1 MLRHVFL
8 TSTMASVAAFAA
20 FAAFAQTPPP
30 PAFEVASIKPSPGG
44 KAGEGLKRDMRT
56 GAAVQVSPDG
66 VTIRSSSL
74 RQILCWA
81 HKMFDYQV
89 IGPDWLGS
97 ERFDIVAKAAGPVD
111 ADQLHTMLQTLLTD
125 RFKMTTH
132 RQTKEMNAYVLQ
144 IAKSGFKAR
153 ESTSGDGD
161 MEIAPNQQRMQV
173 VVKRAGVPQL
183 IDALS
188 NIFKAPVVDET
199 GLTGRYDVTLDMMKY
214 LADMKP
220 SETGAP
226 PDPQAIILRGIQEE
240 LGLKMEPKKMQ
251 VEQLVI
257 DKAEK
262 VPSAN

>member
-1 MLRHVFL
+1 
-8 TSTMASVAAFAA
+8 
-20 FAAFAQTPPP
+20 
-30 PAFEVASIKPSPGG
+30 
-44 KAGEGLKRDMRT
+44 
-56 GAAVQVSPDG
+56 
-66 VTIRSSSL
+66 
-74 RQILCWA
+74 
-81 HKMFDYQV
+81 
-89 IGPDWLGS
+89 
-97 ERFDIVAKAAGPVD
+97 
-111 ADQLHTMLQTLLTD
+111 
-125 RFKMTTH
+125 
-132 RQTKEMNAYVLQ
+132 
-144 IAKSGFKAR
+144 
-153 ESTSGDGD
+153 
-161 MEIAPNQQRMQV
+161 NQQRMQV

>member
-1 MLRHVFL
+1 MRSVFL
-8 TSTMASVAAFAA
+8 TSTVAAMGA
-20 FAAFAQTPPP
+20 FTAFSQAP
-30 PAFEVASIKPSPGG
+30 PAFEVASIKAAPPGKINSDG
-44 KAGEGLKRDMRT
+44 MKHDMRT
-56 GAAVQVSPDG
+56 GITVQVAPDG
-66 VTIRSSSL
+66 VTIRGSSL
-74 RQILCWA
+74 RGIICWA
-81 HKMFDYQV
+81 YNMFDYQV

-144 IAKSGFKAR
+144 VAKSGFKAK
-153 ESTSGDGD
+153 ESTAGDGD

-188 NIFKAPVVDET
+188 NIFKAPVVDQT
-199 GLTGRYDVTLDMMKY
+199 GITGRYDVTLDMMKY

-240 LGLKMEPKKMQ
+240 LGLKMEPKKLA

-262 VPSAN
+262 TPSAN